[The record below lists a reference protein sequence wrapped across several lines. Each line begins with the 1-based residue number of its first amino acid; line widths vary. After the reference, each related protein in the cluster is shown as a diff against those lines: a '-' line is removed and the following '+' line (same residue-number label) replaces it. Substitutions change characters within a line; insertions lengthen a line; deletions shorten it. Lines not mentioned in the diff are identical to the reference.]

1 MTLNERISVSFK
13 DKITFESALESSE
26 YVLLNEIILG
36 TILGTISDIW
46 IKSFKKL
53 GFENG

>member
-1 MTLNERISVSFK
+1 MNM
-13 DKITFESALESSE
+13 FESALESSE
-26 YVLLNEIILG
+26 YVFFNEIILG
-36 TILGTISDIW
+36 TILGTIRDIW